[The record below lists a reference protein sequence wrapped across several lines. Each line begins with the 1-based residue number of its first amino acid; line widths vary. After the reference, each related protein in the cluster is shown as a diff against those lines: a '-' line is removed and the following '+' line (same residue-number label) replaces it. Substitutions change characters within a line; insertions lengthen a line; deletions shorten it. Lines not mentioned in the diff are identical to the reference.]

1 MKLKKSLALL
11 LAVFML
17 NISISPILVSQVIS
31 LAEGDRLGL
40 KVQQRP
46 ELDRMLLI
54 SPDGEVNIP
63 ETGPVRV
70 EGLSLSEAENI
81 ILEKLREIYPDITA
95 IELSLVGEETRRL
108 IYVQGQV
115 VRPGRYEF
123 VDPPNV
129 WEAIREAGGAS
140 PSAALESVRIIRGR
154 GDEQRT
160 ETVNLQRAIDS
171 GNFSSLPL
179 LRLGDTVF
187 VPERES
193 RISAEGAVIV
203 MGSIAAPGAYN
214 LGEGKRLE
222 DALAAAGGI
231 SSNSKLDEISILRED
246 AGGNVTIITVDFSRY
261 LDYGDMENNPVIYPG
276 DTVNIPNQT
285 NILRQM
291 LTNPGYLLALVTTVI
306 TVSSF
311 LSD

>member
-1 MKLKKSLALL
+1 MNLRKFPTVLV
-11 LAVFML
+11 AVFLINM
-17 NISISPILVSQVIS
+17 SINPYLSAQTITLG
-31 LAEGDRLGL
+31 AGDRLRL
-40 KVQQRP
+40 EVRQRP
-46 ELDRMLLI
+46 ELDRMLVI
-54 SPDGEVNIP
+54 NDEGEINIP
-63 ETGPVRV
+63 ETGPV
-70 EGLSLSEAENI
+70 GIGGMSLSGAEGVV
-81 ILEKLREIYPDITA
+81 LEKLREIYPDIQE
-95 IELSLVGEETRRL
+95 IELSLIGEETRRL

-123 VDPPNV
+123 MDPPNV

-140 PSAALESVRIIRGR
+140 PAAALESVRIIRGR

-171 GNFSSLPL
+171 GDFSSLPL

-203 MGSIAAPGAYN
+203 MGAIAAPGAYN
-214 LGEGKRLE
+214 LGKGKRLE
-222 DALAAAGGI
+222 DAIAAAGGI
-231 SSNSKLDEISILRED
+231 SSNSKLDEVRILRKTR
-246 AGGNVTIITVDFSRY
+246 GGNVNIITVDFSLY
-261 LDYGDMENNPVIYPG
+261 LDYGDLENNPVIYPG
-276 DTVNIPNQT
+276 DTVNIPNQS